1 MLSKLFQT
9 SKIVCRL
16 TRTLNPLKS
25 LVSTS
30 VKFNSN
36 TSIEKVDKV
45 RTKLQKALQKELK
58 YEEENYQKD
67 DTVEVLLYLT
77 KRFLALNSSYFF

>member
-1 MLSKLFQT
+1 
-9 SKIVCRL
+9 
-16 TRTLNPLKS
+16 
-25 LVSTS
+25 

>member
-1 MLSKLFQT
+1 M
-9 SKIVCRL
+9 
-16 TRTLNPLKS
+16 
-25 LVSTS
+25 
-30 VKFNSN
+30 KFSSN

-77 KRFLALNSSYFF
+77 KGFLALSSYYFYRTL